1 MRLHQQAQV
10 LEPGPIHRQPQL
22 KTLNVPINLI
32 QIRLKKMKMAKF
44 LSILQQDIII
54 QASSQLM
61 ESFILGVMVNLE
73 GLDISM

>member
-1 MRLHQQAQV
+1 MKLHQQAQA
-10 LEPGPIHRQPQL
+10 LELGPTLRQPQL
-22 KTLNVPINLI
+22 KTSNVPINLI

-44 LSILQQDIII
+44 LSILQQGIII
-54 QASSQLM
+54 QALSQLM

>member
-44 LSILQQDIII
+44 LSILQQGIII
-54 QASSQLM
+54 QALLQLM
-61 ESFILGVMVNLE
+61 ESYILGVMGNLE

>member
-1 MRLHQQAQV
+1 MRSHQQAQV
-10 LEPGPIHRQPQL
+10 LEPGPTHRQPQL

-44 LSILQQDIII
+44 LSILQQGIII
-54 QASSQLM
+54 QALLQLM
-61 ESFILGVMVNLE
+61 ESYILGVMGNLE

>member
-32 QIRLKKMKMAKF
+32 QIRSKKMKMAKF

>member
-1 MRLHQQAQV
+1 MRSHQQAQV
-10 LEPGPIHRQPQL
+10 LEPAPTHRQPQL